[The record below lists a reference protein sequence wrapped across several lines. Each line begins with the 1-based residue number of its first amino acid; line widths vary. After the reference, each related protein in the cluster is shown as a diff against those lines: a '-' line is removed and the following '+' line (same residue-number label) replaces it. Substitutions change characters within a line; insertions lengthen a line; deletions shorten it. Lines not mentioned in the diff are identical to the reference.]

1 MDRYLNRAF
10 GIPVRSI
17 DDDDEDC
24 NGATYDHDDVDS
36 GYHHHNRNG
45 SKQPSSHS
53 SSHVGLLA
61 TANGIDDGHD
71 DEESVI
77 ELSINTSRL

>member
-1 MDRYLNRAF
+1 MDRYLNRAI

-17 DDDDEDC
+17 DEEEEDC
-24 NGATYDHDDVDS
+24 NGAAYDNDDVDS
-36 GYHHHNRNG
+36 GYHHLNRNG
-45 SKQPSSHS
+45 SKQTSSQS

-77 ELSINTSRL
+77 GLSINTSRL